1 MNLAKT
7 ERIRMSRFT
16 KSEAIA
22 QLWARSDAKQAHGA
36 LDRSNGTSQ
45 LYPRGADEAFVAAIQ
60 RAVAYGEMRAYEA
73 AATDIESGYLGVA
86 K

>member
-1 MNLAKT
+1 
-7 ERIRMSRFT
+7 MSRFT

-22 QLWARSDAKQAHGA
+22 QLWARSDAKQVQGGF
-36 LDRSNGTSQ
+36 DRSNGTSQ
-45 LYPRGADEAFVAAIQ
+45 LCPRDADEAFVAAIE